1 MLSARDAE
9 RPASIR
15 HVLDGGGEM
24 GALMRT
30 IDWSKTAVGPVE
42 RWPQSLRTALSILL
56 DTGFPMYIAWGRN
69 FTQFY
74 NDGYR
79 PILGSTKHPAAMGIS
94 TRETFAEIWHII
106 GPMFEGVLRG
116 TPVTVRD
123 FLLPLD
129 RHGFVEECYFD
140 FSYSPIREETGVVGG
155 VLVTVSETTR
165 RVLGARRLETLRALA
180 ARTQKAESVHAACTL
195 SADVLEENAAD
206 VPFALLYLFD
216 EERQRAELACA
227 ANLSEAS
234 PFAPRLI
241 EAGVP
246 GSWPL
251 FELAA
256 GGDARVVDIAPSAAN
271 GGGSTPVRALLVP
284 ILAPGEER
292 ASGVLVAAL
301 SPRLSLDGEYKS
313 FLGLV
318 SGQIGAAIA
327 SARSLEEAKARAAA
341 LAEID
346 RAKTAFFSNV
356 SHEFRTPLTLMLGPM
371 EDALAAHD
379 KSMPRPAIEMIH
391 RNGLRLLK
399 LVNTLLDFARIE
411 AGRVQASY
419 RPTDLAALTA
429 DLASAFRSA
438 IERAGLVF
446 DVSCESLPEP
456 IYVDHDMWEKI
467 VLNLLSNALK
477 FTFEGSIAVRVRWR
491 DDHAEVVVSDTG
503 AGIPDQELPR
513 LFDRFHR
520 IAGTRSRTHEGSGIG
535 LALVQ
540 ELVRLHGG
548 EITADSTFGKGTA
561 FTVSLRP
568 GTRHLPKDHIAAARP
583 DAVTTTG
590 AAPFVEEALRWLPD
604 SGRGERPFSS
614 AATDDERGAPSGT
627 ARQRVL
633 VVDDNADM
641 RDYLRRILSSRW
653 AVDTAH
659 DGQAALAV
667 MQETLPDL
675 VVTDVM
681 MPILD
686 GFGLL
691 AALRSD
697 PRTRR
702 LPVILLS
709 ARAGEEARAEGL
721 ESGAAD
727 YLVKPFVAREL
738 LARVDAQLVHARMR
752 QLEEQQANQ
761 LDTIFRNAPVGIAIL
776 RGPDHVYELANDGY
790 LALVGGREVIGRPI
804 RDVLPELE
812 GQGIFELLDG
822 VLTTKQPFMA
832 PSIGA
837 VINRGPGGAPEQGYF
852 NLVYQPLVERDGSV
866 SGTVVVATDV
876 TELATARRAAEA
888 ANRAKDEFLAIL
900 GHELRNPLA
909 PIQTALEL
917 MKLRGGNGHDRE
929 RTVIERQVKHL
940 IRLVDDLLD
949 VSRLTRGKIELARE
963 QLEVFEVVA
972 KAIEMASPLV
982 EQRGHELQVDV
993 PRTGLVVNG
1002 DPTRLAQVFSNL
1014 LTNAAK
1020 YTEPGGRVS
1029 IVAQKLDGEVVV
1041 AVSDSGVGIAPE
1053 MLPHVFDLFVQER
1066 QSLDRSLGG
1075 LGLGLAVVSNLVKL
1089 HGGIVTAHSEGR
1101 GKGSRFIV
1109 RLPLTSTQAPR
1120 SSGEMRVAAALPKI
1134 AEGRHILIVDDN
1146 RDAAHLLSE
1155 FLGLRGYHVQV
1166 AYDGPAALEIV
1177 RRKPPERAL
1186 LDIGLPV
1193 MNGYELAT
1201 RLRERP
1207 ELRGTKLV
1215 AVTGYGQK
1223 TDRARS
1229 REAGFDEH
1237 LVKPL
1242 DLEALGVLID
1252 RLTG

>member
-1 MLSARDAE
+1 MLSVRDAE
-9 RPASIR
+9 RPSSPTR

-30 IDWSKTAVGPVE
+30 VDWSKTGVGPVE

-56 DTGFPMYIAWGRN
+56 DTGFPMYIAWGKD

-140 FSYSPIREETGVVGG
+140 FSYSPIREETGIVGG
-155 VLVTVSETTR
+155 VLVTVSETSR

-195 SADVLEENAAD
+195 SAEVLEENAAD

-227 ANLSEAS
+227 AHLSDTS
-234 PFAPRLI
+234 PLAAHVI
-241 EAGVP
+241 DAGTP
-246 GSWPL
+246 GPWPL
-251 FELAA
+251 LELAD
-256 GGDARVVDIAPSAAN
+256 GGEARVVDIVHSPAN
-271 GGGSTPVRALLVP
+271 GGGPAPIRALLVP
-284 ILAPGEER
+284 ILTPGEER
-292 ASGVLVAAL
+292 PSGVLVAAL
-301 SPRLSLDGEYKS
+301 SPKLLLDAEYKS

-318 SGQIGAAIA
+318 SGQIGTAIA

-371 EDALAAHD
+371 DDALASDDGA
-379 KSMPRPAIEMIH
+379 MQRPAVEMSR

-419 RPTDLAALTA
+419 RPTDLAALTT

-446 DVSCESLPEP
+446 DVSCEPLPEP

-477 FTFEGSIAVRVRWR
+477 FTFEGAISARLRWAGDR
-491 DDHAEVVVSDTG
+491 AEVVVSDTG
-503 AGIPDQELPR
+503 AGIAAHELPR
-513 LFDRFHR
+513 LFERFHR
-520 IAGTRSRTHEGSGIG
+520 IEGTRSRTHEGSGIG

-548 EITADSTFGKGTA
+548 EITADSALGKGTT
-561 FTVSLRP
+561 FTVSIP
-568 GTRHLPKDHIAAARP
+568 SGTRHLPSDRPAAPRP
-583 DAVTTTG
+583 DAMTTPG
-590 AAPFVEEALRWLPD
+590 AAPFGEEALRGLPD
-604 SGRGERPFSS
+604 SGKGERPLLS
-614 AATDDERGAPSGT
+614 AATEERGASSGP
-627 ARQRVL
+627 RHRVF
-633 VVDDNADM
+633 VVDDNAAM
-641 RDYLRRILSSRW
+641 REYLRRILSSRW
-653 AVDTAH
+653 DVDTAP
-659 DGQAALAV
+659 DGRAALAA
-667 MQETLPDL
+667 MQASPPDL

-691 AALRSD
+691 AALRTD
-697 PRTRR
+697 PRTKRV
-702 LPVILLS
+702 PVIMLS

-721 ESGAAD
+721 ESGADD

-761 LDTIFRNAPVGIAIL
+761 LTTIFRNAPVGIAIL
-776 RGPDHVYELANDGY
+776 RGPDHVFELANDGY
-790 LALVGGREVIGRPI
+790 KELVGGRDVIGRPI

-822 VLTTKQPFMA
+822 VLTTKLPFRA

-837 VINRGPGGAPEQGYF
+837 VMNRGQGGAPEQGYF
-852 NLVYQPLVERDGSV
+852 DLVYQPLVEHDGSV
-866 SGTVVVATDV
+866 SGIVVVATD
-876 TELATARRAAEA
+876 AR
-888 ANRAKDEFLAIL
+888 
-900 GHELRNPLA
+900 
-909 PIQTALEL
+909 
-917 MKLRGGNGHDRE
+917 
-929 RTVIERQVKHL
+929 VI
-940 IRLVDDLLD
+940 
-949 VSRLTRGKIELARE
+949 
-963 QLEVFEVVA
+963 
-972 KAIEMASPLV
+972 
-982 EQRGHELQVDV
+982 
-993 PRTGLVVNG
+993 
-1002 DPTRLAQVFSNL
+1002 
-1014 LTNAAK
+1014 
-1020 YTEPGGRVS
+1020 
-1029 IVAQKLDGEVVV
+1029 
-1041 AVSDSGVGIAPE
+1041 
-1053 MLPHVFDLFVQER
+1053 
-1066 QSLDRSLGG
+1066 
-1075 LGLGLAVVSNLVKL
+1075 
-1089 HGGIVTAHSEGR
+1089 
-1101 GKGSRFIV
+1101 
-1109 RLPLTSTQAPR
+1109 
-1120 SSGEMRVAAALPKI
+1120 
-1134 AEGRHILIVDDN
+1134 
-1146 RDAAHLLSE
+1146 
-1155 FLGLRGYHVQV
+1155 
-1166 AYDGPAALEIV
+1166 
-1177 RRKPPERAL
+1177 
-1186 LDIGLPV
+1186 
-1193 MNGYELAT
+1193 
-1201 RLRERP
+1201 
-1207 ELRGTKLV
+1207 
-1215 AVTGYGQK
+1215 
-1223 TDRARS
+1223 
-1229 REAGFDEH
+1229 
-1237 LVKPL
+1237 
-1242 DLEALGVLID
+1242 
-1252 RLTG
+1252 

>member
-1 MLSARDAE
+1 MMHAREGE
-9 RPASIR
+9 RPSSPVR
-15 HVLDGGGEM
+15 HVLAGGGEM

-42 RWPQSLRTALSILL
+42 RWPQSLRTSLSILL
-56 DTGFPMYIAWGRN
+56 ETGFPMYIAWGKD

-106 GPMFEGVLRG
+106 GPMFEGVMRG

-180 ARTQKAESVHAACTL
+180 ARTQKAESAHAACTL
-195 SADVLEENAAD
+195 SAEVLAESAAD

-216 EERQRAELACA
+216 EDRRSAELACA
-227 ANLSEAS
+227 AHVPPDS
-234 PFAPRLI
+234 PLAPKTI
-241 EAGVP
+241 AIDD
-246 GSWPL
+246 
-251 FELAA
+251 LAA
-256 GGDARVVDIAPSAAN
+256 PWPVVEIAAGAQARVVDIASPAQSDGELAP
-271 GGGSTPVRALLVP
+271 TRAFVVP
-284 ILAPGEER
+284 IHTPGEDR
-292 ASGVLVAAL
+292 ATGVLVSAL
-301 SPRLSLDGEYKS
+301 SPRLLLDDEYRS

-318 SGQIGAAIA
+318 SGQIGTAIA

-356 SHEFRTPLTLMLGPM
+356 SHEFRTPLTLMLGPT
-371 EDALAAHD
+371 EDALASHD
-379 KSMPRPAIEMIH
+379 GTMPRAAVEMIH

-419 RPTDLAALTA
+419 QPTDLAALTT

-446 DVSCESLPEP
+446 DVSCDRLPDAVF
-456 IYVDHDMWEKI
+456 VDHDMWEKI

-477 FTFEGSIAVRVRWR
+477 FTFEGAITVRLRWR
-491 DDHAEVVVSDTG
+491 GDRAELTVTDTG
-503 AGIPDQELPR
+503 VGIAEHELPR
-513 LFDRFHR
+513 LFERFHR
-520 IAGTRSRTHEGSGIG
+520 VEGTRSRTHEGSGIG

-548 EITADSTFGKGTA
+548 RIHAESTVGSGTT
-561 FTVSLRP
+561 FTVSIP
-568 GTRHLPKDHIAAARP
+568 SGTRHLPKDRIVAARP
-583 DAVTTTG
+583 EVATATG
-590 AAPFVEEALRWLPD
+590 AAPFVEEAMRWLPD
-604 SGRGERPFSS
+604 AGVEAAGLEASGERAVASTRR
-614 AATDDERGAPSGT
+614 A
-627 ARQRVL
+627 RVL

-653 AVDTAH
+653 TVDTAE
-659 DGQAALAV
+659 DGRAALAAA
-667 MQETLPDL
+667 QAWPPD
-675 VVTDVM
+675 VIVSDVM
-681 MPILD
+681 MPNLD

-691 AALRSD
+691 SALRAD
-697 PRTRR
+697 ARTRR
-702 LPVILLS
+702 VPVIMLS
-709 ARAGEEARAEGL
+709 ARAGEEARAGGL
-721 ESGAAD
+721 ESGADD

-738 LARVDAQLVHARMR
+738 IACVDAQLVHSRMR
-752 QLEEQQANQ
+752 ELEEEHARH
-761 LDTIFRNAPVGIAIL
+761 LTTIFQNAPVGIAIL
-776 RGPDHVYELANDGY
+776 RGPEHVYEFANADY
-790 LALVGGREVIGRPI
+790 LKLVSNRDVIGKPI
-804 RDVLPELE
+804 REALSELE
-812 GQGIFELLDG
+812 GQGIFELLDA
-822 VLTTKQPFMA
+822 VFTTKQPFVS

-837 VINRGPGGAPEQGYF
+837 VMNRGPGGAPEQGFF
-852 NLVYQPLVERDGSV
+852 NLVYQPLLEQDGSV
-866 SGTVVVATDV
+866 EGIVVVATDV
-876 TELATARRAAEA
+876 TELAIARRDAEA
-888 ANRAKDEFLAIL
+888 ASRAKDEFLAIL

-909 PIQTALEL
+909 PIQTALQL
-917 MKLRGGNGHDRE
+917 MKLRGGDTYARE
-929 RTVIERQVKHL
+929 RTVIERQIKHL
-940 IRLVDDLLD
+940 VRLVDDLLD
-949 VSRLTRGKIELARE
+949 VSRLTRGKIELACERVE
-963 QLEVFEVVA
+963 IGDVVT

-982 EQRGHELQVDV
+982 EQRGHELRVDI
-993 PRTGLVVNG
+993 PRMGVVVNG

-1020 YTEPGGRVS
+1020 YTEPGGR
-1029 IVAQKLDGEVVV
+1029 IVIMGRADGAEVVV
-1041 AVSDSGVGIAPE
+1041 EVSDSGIGIAPE
-1053 MLPHVFDLFVQER
+1053 MLPKVFDLFVQE
-1066 QSLDRSLGG
+1066 QQTLDRSLGG
-1075 LGLGLAVVSNLVKL
+1075 LGLGLAIVSNLVKL
-1089 HGGIVTAHSEGR
+1089 HNGTASAFSEGR
-1101 GKGSRFIV
+1101 GKGSRFTI
-1109 RLPLTSTQAPR
+1109 RLPVAGAEP
-1120 SSGEMRVAAALPKI
+1120 AAASGKPLPG
-1134 AEGRHILIVDDN
+1134 APQPRPAAGRCVLIVDDN

-1155 FLGLRGYHVQV
+1155 FLGLRGYRVTV
-1166 AYDGPAALEIV
+1166 AYDGPSALEAALEIL
-1177 RRKPPERAL
+1177 PELAL

-1193 MNGYELAT
+1193 MNGYELAA
-1201 RLRERP
+1201 RFRERR
-1207 ELRGTKLV
+1207 ELRATKLV

-1223 TDRARS
+1223 TDRNRS

-1242 DLEALGVLID
+1242 DLDALAALID
-1252 RLTG
+1252 RLTE